1 MIVFMSIEIKLDLVA
16 LMQRAF
22 DEICFHYVSKSIY
35 YMIFLLIIKKK
46 CFHRFSDL
54 RRLSQ
59 RKSEPKRPNEG

>member
-35 YMIFLLIIKKK
+35 YMIFLINSSSSLKKM
-46 CFHRFSDL
+46 FSHIL
-54 RRLSQ
+54 RSQ
-59 RKSEPKRPNEG
+59 KVITKET